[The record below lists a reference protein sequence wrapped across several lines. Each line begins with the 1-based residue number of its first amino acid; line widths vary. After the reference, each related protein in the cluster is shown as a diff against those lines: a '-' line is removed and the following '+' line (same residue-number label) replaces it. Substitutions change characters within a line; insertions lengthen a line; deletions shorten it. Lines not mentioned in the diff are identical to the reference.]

1 MADAKKCDRCGSFY
15 DRMVRPDSDYL
26 LSRYTKDASKLID
39 LCPTC
44 LTLLNLWMEGKADII
59 GIDTYRPVCSP
70 YEGEDD
76 IHEV

>member
-15 DRMVRPDSDYL
+15 DRIALPNSNYL
-26 LSRYTKDASKLID
+26 LSKYTKDASKLID

-44 LTLLNLWMEGKADII
+44 SELLNLWMECKADIV
-59 GIDTYRPVCSP
+59 GIEAYRPVCGH
-70 YEGEDD
+70 YEGED